1 MSEAVPSPFR
11 VELGATLRLAGTL
24 ALANMLQMAVYAL
37 DVIFVARLG
46 TEALA
51 ASSLAVAIFSLI
63 NFGFVGLT
71 GAVAPLIAAERG
83 RRTHAVREIRRSV
96 RMALWLAVLGGLGG
110 MVICQFGEPFMLLTG
125 QERET
130 SQTAGWFLALLSL
143 ALVPMVVTNV
153 LRMFVSAMGRP
164 VFATLV
170 TALAIAVNALGNWAL
185 IYGHFGMPAL
195 GLAGSAVSTL
205 LTALAT
211 VTAYAVAIR
220 SDRNLRRYHI
230 FGRWWRPEWKRLGEI
245 VRLGVP
251 IALTVVAEGGLFSSA
266 AFLMG
271 RIGETQLAAHT
282 VALQIAAFFFQVP
295 FGVGQ
300 AATIRV
306 GYHFGARN
314 RLAAGHAGWAAIVVC
329 LAFAGISASAM
340 IAFPSLIL
348 SAYVDIAAPANAMLV
363 TLAGQY
369 LVVAAA
375 FQLMDGAQAVA
386 AGALRG
392 LQDTRTPMIIAVA
405 GYWLTGFATA
415 VVLGLTTPLAGVG
428 VWIGLAAGLT
438 VVAVLLV
445 WRWHWRERLHL
456 LPAPSAGPP
465 RT

>member
-1 MSEAVPSPFR
+1 MSAANPSPFR
-11 VELGATLRLAGTL
+11 KELAATLWLAAPL

-46 TEALA
+46 AQPLA

-63 NFGFVGLT
+63 NFGFIGLT

-83 RRTHAVREIRRSV
+83 RKTHSVREIRRSV
-96 RMALWLAVLGGLGG
+96 RMALWLALLGGAGG
-110 MVICQFGEPFMLLTG
+110 MVICQFGEALMLATG
-125 QERET
+125 QEPA
-130 SQTAGWFLALLSL
+130 TARIGGWFLSLLSL
-143 ALVPMVVTNV
+143 SLIPMVFTNV

-185 IYGHFGMPAL
+185 IFGHLGLPAM

-211 VTAYAVAIR
+211 TLAYAVAIR
-220 SDRNLRRYHI
+220 ADRNLRRYRI
-230 FGRWWRPEWKRLGEI
+230 FGRWWRPEWQRLREI

-271 RIGETQLAAHT
+271 RIGETQLAAHA
-282 VALQIAAFFFQVP
+282 VALQVAAFFFQVP

-306 GYHFGARN
+306 GYHYGARDPV
-314 RLAAGHAGWAAIVVC
+314 AAGHAGWAAVVVC
-329 LAFAGISASAM
+329 LAFAGVSASAM
-340 IAFPSLIL
+340 VFVPYLIL
-348 SAYVDIAAPANAMLV
+348 SAYVDVTAPQNALLV
-363 TLAGQY
+363 GFAVQY
-369 LVVAAA
+369 LVIAAA
-375 FQLMDGAQAVA
+375 FQLVDGAQAVA

-392 LQDTRTPMIIAVA
+392 LQDTRMPMIIAIV
-405 GYWLTGFATA
+405 GYWLIGFVLAF
-415 VVLGLTTPLAGVG
+415 VLGLTTPLQGVG

-438 VVAVLLV
+438 AVAILLV
-445 WRWHWRERLHL
+445 WRWHRRGVLGL
-456 LPAPSAGPP
+456 VPA
-465 RT
+465 